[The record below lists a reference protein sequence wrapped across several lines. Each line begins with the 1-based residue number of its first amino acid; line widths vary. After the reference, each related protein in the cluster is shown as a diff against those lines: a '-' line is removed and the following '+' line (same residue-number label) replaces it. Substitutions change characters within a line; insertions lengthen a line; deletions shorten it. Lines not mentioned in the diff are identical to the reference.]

1 MKWKNALTAE
11 EAALVVT
18 GFNVNDSIYDLESSI
33 VNNTSRYEYKHLDI
47 STSINEAIE
56 IFEAFSNESQ
66 RSWQGYESTLEVYL
80 SNPPD
85 FLDTMFTKNSWAQW
99 LYEAGDLN
107 KAKILNP
114 EIASESTNGTKE
126 RPKGSNQSSIIKPYK
141 ELAHWFTHES
151 LTITELSFLFMRVQP
166 DTFKP
171 ESIRKSTMDEA
182 SKFISMEA
190 LLIKAVGNGKLRGS
204 ITLRD
209 KETGTLTSTLYE
221 ATSISNNG
229 ITPCK
234 TLIDL
239 TDLAEYLSPK
249 KAAYGEFYD
258 YINSHAIV
266 DEDKERHSLIAENE
280 QLKKRIKELESQ
292 QLYKLNEHSL
302 NSKPKQN
309 IEPSLS
315 EYLPVNGK
323 DMKTLSKAFQNFPTR
338 FEYYKKVSPTKKL
351 VSEWLSS
358 SFECNTREQDVF
370 ADLLTQNFKCSD

>member
-33 VNNTSRYEYKHLDI
+33 VNNTSNYEYKHLDI

-66 RSWQGYESTLEVYL
+66 RSWQGHESTLEVFL
-80 SNPPD
+80 SNPPH
-85 FLDTMFTKNSWAQW
+85 FLDTLFTKKSWAQW

-107 KAKILNP
+107 KAIILNP
-114 EIASESTNGTKE
+114 EIDSKSTNGPQE
-126 RPKGSNQSSIIKPYK
+126 RPKDSNQSSIIKPYK
-141 ELAHWFTHES
+141 ELAYWFTHES
-151 LTITELSFLFMRVQP
+151 LTITDLSFLFMRVQP
-166 DTFKP
+166 DTYKP

-182 SKFISMEA
+182 SKFISMET
-190 LLIKAVGNGKLRGS
+190 LLIKAVGLGKLRGW
-204 ITLRD
+204 IIIRD
-209 KETGTLTSTLYE
+209 EEKGTFTRTLYE
-221 ATSISNNG
+221 ATSVSNNG
-229 ITPCK
+229 ITPSK
-234 TLIDL
+234 TSIDL

-258 YINSHAIV
+258 HIKSHAII
-266 DEDKERHSLIAENE
+266 DEGKEYHSLIAENE
-280 QLKKRIKELESQ
+280 QLKIRIKELESQ

-302 NSKPKQN
+302 NSKQKQN

-315 EYLPVNGK
+315 EYLPVNGR

-338 FEYYKKVSPTKKL
+338 FEYYKKVSPTKKS
-351 VSEWLSS
+351 VSEWLSL
-358 SFECNTREQDVF
+358 SFKCSTREQDVF
-370 ADLLTQNFKCSD
+370 SNLLTQNFKRSD